1 MSTPCSCHPLAHA
14 TLLSALLLLLPVPSQ
29 PQGFEQPRPEKQTN
43 QINSLHQIASYKSS
57 PPRRALQKKKCF
69 FFPADGQWLRM
80 ATSHWPGGPAG
91 TFVTVC
97 RSSDTR
103 RADGKSI
110 RRLRAA
116 GLGDPL
122 RQDLLLDLPSSSL
135 FLCCFFVSPSCFL
148 WCRIGFDSIFLRIA
162 LQPAWRSSTTSPSPV
177 VMSWSHPGTSWG
189 DGVIYGGK
197 NWTRR
202 ARERLGA
209 AELLRHSVQRDLL
222 QLSWS

>member
-1 MSTPCSCHPLAHA
+1 MLPINPPLPAV
-14 TLLSALLLLLPVPSQ
+14 LC
-29 PQGFEQPRPEKQTN
+29 
-43 QINSLHQIASYKSS
+43 
-57 PPRRALQKKKCF
+57 KKKSAFSSQQMGNGCEW
-69 FFPADGQWLRM
+69 PHPTGLVARRGRLSPSAGAATRGERM
-80 ATSHWPGGPAG
+80 GNQYGDCEPRDSG
-91 TFVTVC
+91 TRCARTFYWIC
-97 RSSDTR
+97 HLPHCSS
-103 RADGKSI
+103 AV
-110 RRLRAA
+110 
-116 GLGDPL
+116 
-122 RQDLLLDLPSSSL
+122 
-135 FLCCFFVSPSCFL
+135 FFVSPSCFL

-189 DGVIYGGK
+189 DGVIYGGGK